1 MTANFQKNL
10 PAIAAVKSVGT
21 SLLAAAALTLLVT
34 AAVPNATMAQ
44 ENKVLAKVG
53 DREITSADVDQ
64 AAKDMAQQF
73 QNFPPAERR
82 ARVLDS
88 LIDFNTLAI
97 LAEQQGLDKDEEL
110 QRRLAL
116 LRSRALHNDYFLK
129 NVQPT
134 VTDEMVKARY
144 DEEMA
149 KVTPEQQVQARH
161 ILVKTAAEA
170 EAIIKEL
177 EGGADFAELAKQKST
192 GPSGPK
198 GGDLGTFGKGQMVP
212 AFEAAAFALEKGAFS
227 KEPVQTQFGYHIIK
241 VEDKIDQPLPTLE
254 QAGPQLRQLLLTEA
268 YTEALK
274 AGRAKIGVNLLDD
287 SLKLPD
293 PK

>member
-1 MTANFQKNL
+1 MTVKIQNYL
-10 PAIAAVKSVGT
+10 TPLVAAKTAGKT
-21 SLLAAAALTLLVT
+21 ILTAAALALLVT
-34 AAVPNATMAQ
+34 ATQPISALAQ
-44 ENKVLAKVG
+44 DSKVLAKVG
-53 DREITSADVDQ
+53 DREITAGDVDQ
-64 AAKDMAQQF
+64 AATDMAQQF
-73 QNFPPAERR
+73 QNFPEVERR

-97 LAEQQGLDKDEEL
+97 LAEQQGLGENAEL
-110 QRRLAL
+110 KRRLAL
-116 LRSRALHNDYFLK
+116 LRARALHNDYFLK

-134 VTDEMVKARY
+134 VSDDMVKARY

-149 KVTPEQQVQARH
+149 KLTPEQQVKARH

-212 AFEAAAFALEKGAFS
+212 AFEAAAFALEKGGFS
-227 KEPVQTQFGYHIIK
+227 KAPVQTQFGFHIIM

-268 YTEALK
+268 YTKSLK
-274 AGRAKIGVNLLDD
+274 AGREKVGVNLLDE
-287 SLKLPD
+287 SLKLPEV
-293 PK
+293 K